1 MLENPVNNSSKNT
14 IEYNDNRI
22 SLFIAQK
29 GNCTITGE
37 ELELEDMHCHHKRLY
52 KETQDDSYSN
62 LILVT
67 KEIHRIIHAN
77 KLETLEKYKDI
88 INKLTIKQ
96 LKKLNELRN
105 LVNNESLQRI

>member
-1 MLENPVNNSSKNT
+1 MNNSSKNT

-29 GNCTITGE
+29 GNCAITGE
-37 ELELEDMHCHHKRLY
+37 ELDLEDMHCHHKRLY
-52 KETQDDSYSN
+52 KEIQDDSYSN

-77 KLETLEKYKDI
+77 KLETLAKYKDI
-88 INKLTIKQ
+88 INKLTTKQ

-105 LVNNESLQRI
+105 LVNNKSLQRI